1 MAKNN
6 NLKDFLTDVAD
17 AIRSKTGESG
27 LINPQDFSA
36 RIASIQTGGGGG
48 DTPAPSP
55 TPSASNEGVTFYDY
69 DGTVLHSYTDRKSV
83 V

>member
-17 AIRSKTGESG
+17 AIRSKTGEAG

-36 RIASIQTGGGGG
+36 RIASIQTG
-48 DTPAPSP
+48 S
-55 TPSASNEGVTFYDY
+55 GVETH
-69 DGTVLHSYTDRKSV
+69 LRHLLRLLPICQ
-83 V
+83 